1 MILLGVSR
9 CGKTP
14 TSLYLAMQFGIRAA
28 NYPFI
33 ADDMDNLVLPA
44 ALKPLQHKLFGL
56 TINPERLAAI
66 REERRENSRYASMR
80 QCRMEVSE
88 VEALYRKNQIPCA
101 AARTKTDVPSR
112 QVSCH
117 SAGPYTEWDTEVQ
130 TAEPPRCP

>member
-1 MILLGVSR
+1 VILLGVSR

-44 ALKPLQHKLFGL
+44 SLKPLQHKLFGL

-66 REERRENSRYASMR
+66 REERRENSRYAS
-80 QCRMEVSE
+80 
-88 VEALYRKNQIPCA
+88 CA
-101 AARTKTDVPSR
+101 SAAWKWQRWKRFTAKIRSR
-112 QVSCH
+112 
-117 SAGPYTEWDTEVQ
+117 G
-130 TAEPPRCP
+130 